1 MLDQT
6 DWPSNTTPITHGF
19 NGFTNPAERTANWSA
34 AECDVRLS
42 ELNMRLS
49 RQVVQLD
56 ISRASRTQNNT
67 NAVSGNEFGN
77 ALCGTSEFLLILE
90 HISRNHHRKVD
101 EPPLETTA
109 ETAPPSCISLAA
121 ALNLTSVFLRLV
133 TIFDGLLASLLQ
145 QSHQYLTVSSSFP
158 SSYVD
163 LANIGDLV
171 STGSIQT
178 FPGLQ
183 LAGFPVQQR
192 SLQIKLLIE
201 TVVHQF
207 EMIEKILGLPVE
219 LRVSDRRDGYST
231 GLLSALG
238 SLFGAS
244 LMDLVTPQA
253 NSAGSPSAAA
263 PLPYPPGS
271 LASLRDSLSKLRRF
285 VETSI

>member
-1 MLDQT
+1 M
-6 DWPSNTTPITHGF
+6 
-19 NGFTNPAERTANWSA
+19 
-34 AECDVRLS
+34 
-42 ELNMRLS
+42 
-49 RQVVQLD
+49 
-56 ISRASRTQNNT
+56 
-67 NAVSGNEFGN
+67 
-77 ALCGTSEFLLILE
+77 
-90 HISRNHHRKVD
+90 
-101 EPPLETTA
+101 
-109 ETAPPSCISLAA
+109 
-121 ALNLTSVFLRLV
+121 
-133 TIFDGLLASLLQ
+133 
-145 QSHQYLTVSSSFP
+145 SSSFP
-158 SSYVD
+158 SSSAD
-163 LANIGDLV
+163 LANAGDLI

-238 SLFGAS
+238 SQFGGS
-244 LMDLVTPQA
+244 LMDLVMPQV
-253 NSAGSPSAAA
+253 NSAGALSAAA
-263 PLPYPPGS
+263 LMPYPPGS